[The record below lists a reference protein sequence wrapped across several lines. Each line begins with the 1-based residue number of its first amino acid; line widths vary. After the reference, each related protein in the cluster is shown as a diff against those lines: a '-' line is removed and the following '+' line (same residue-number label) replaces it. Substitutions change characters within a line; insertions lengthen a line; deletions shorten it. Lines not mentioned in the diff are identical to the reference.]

1 MVSPQKGSWRQP
13 AQGCKTSSGRL
24 PCTDRSGAKT
34 AQRPLFDLE
43 QTMTAE
49 NHSPP
54 ARSLR
59 RTQCTNFWVVY
70 NCALSEF
77 WDRAHLLTT
86 LKGSGIS
93 CGNRALCEAD
103 AAAAA
108 ASRQCH
114 NTCGCCCHRLRRRQ
128 FPAMNAVK
136 QG

>member
-34 AQRPLFDLE
+34 AKRPLFDLE

-59 RTQCTNFWVVY
+59 RTQCTNLWVVY
-70 NCALSEF
+70 NCALSKNS
-77 WDRAHLLTT
+77 DRAHYPRFPIIR
-86 LKGSGIS
+86 SNSQS
-93 CGNRALCEAD
+93 CRYERLSKKLPRIIIYEKSNCHFKNYQ
-103 AAAAA
+103 
-108 ASRQCH
+108 RQRCDLP
-114 NTCGCCCHRLRRRQ
+114 NYLG
-128 FPAMNAVK
+128 
-136 QG
+136 